1 MWPKS
6 IQPHVTTKHAATEDP
21 PCRAHRGEYAGDA
34 WGEPVP
40 CVLKEYSLDEAGKE
54 WKKLVTE
61 VTLLARLSHPHIVEV
76 QAVFQQI
83 EPRTRLNMAYVQ
95 LPFYAHG
102 DAARWL
108 DECDPPPPL
117 EARQRV
123 LQQLAQALQHV
134 HALSW
139 WRSSHCNP
147 DPRPLAPS
155 SWPLAPPES
164 GPESPP

>member
-1 MWPKS
+1 MATGKFYRRKKELTDDQLNE
-6 IQPHVTTKHAATEDP
+6 IQDSFDLFQKDDKDSGGEARIDAEDLLVVM
-21 PCRAHRGEYAGDA
+21 RALGH
-34 WGEPVP
+34 EPR
-40 CVLKEYSLDEAGKE
+40 KEDL
-54 WKKLVTE
+54 KKLVTE

-76 QAVFQQI
+76 QAVFHQI

-123 LQQLAQALQHV
+123 LQQLAQALQTFHLLYLY
-134 HALSW
+134 HLI
-139 WRSSHCNP
+139 
-147 DPRPLAPS
+147 
-155 SWPLAPPES
+155 
-164 GPESPP
+164 

>member
-1 MWPKS
+1 MRPLR
-6 IQPHVTTKHAATEDP
+6 IL
-21 PCRAHRGEYAGDA
+21 RAVHRGEYAGDA

-76 QAVFQQI
+76 QAVFHQI

-123 LQQLAQALQHV
+123 LQQLAQALQHL
-134 HALSW
+134 HAQGYAHGDVKLEVS
-139 WRSSHCNP
+139 
-147 DPRPLAPS
+147 
-155 SWPLAPPES
+155 PPES
-164 GPESPP
+164 TRVTSKVPTWLT

>member
-1 MWPKS
+1 M
-6 IQPHVTTKHAATEDP
+6 
-21 PCRAHRGEYAGDA
+21 RRGEYAGDA
-34 WGEPVP
+34 WGEPLP

-76 QAVFQQI
+76 EAVFQQI
-83 EPRTRLNMAYVQ
+83 EPRTRLNVAYVQ
-95 LPFYAHG
+95 LPFYAQG

-123 LQQLAQALQHV
+123 LQQLAQALQHLHV
-134 HALSW
+134 HKATPTVT
-139 WRSSHCNP
+139 SSSRCH
-147 DPRPLAPS
+147 
-155 SWPLAPPES
+155 PES
-164 GPESPP
+164 TRVTSEVAS

>member
-1 MWPKS
+1 MRPLR
-6 IQPHVTTKHAATEDP
+6 IP
-21 PCRAHRGEYAGDA
+21 RAVHRGEYAGDA

-40 CVLKEYSLDEAGKE
+40 CVLKEYSLDEPGK
-54 WKKLVTE
+54 WKRLVTE

-123 LQQLAQALQHV
+123 LQQLAQALQHL
-134 HALSW
+134 HAQGYAHGDVKLEV
-139 WRSSHCNP
+139 
-147 DPRPLAPS
+147 
-155 SWPLAPPES
+155 PPPKSTRVTSEV
-164 GPESPP
+164 PTWLT